1 MSSGKVNLLET
12 GISIIDEAWG
22 GFYRGGTYMLIGPR
36 KSGRTTLGLQFAV
49 EGIKNKET
57 CLYFTSMRP
66 KDLTILAAS
75 IDFDLQTHMNNG
87 DLIVVKVTP
96 PTDVYETGNPDG
108 YLVEYLNDIVGVI
121 EQYHPHRMVF
131 DELTYFIGFEN
142 MNLLQQ
148 AFLKTIESIED
159 KNTTSL
165 YILGEPATPFA
176 QTIVDSIVQYS
187 TAIVFLQKNQSEGN
201 VHGGRVTITPNIGH
215 TEGQFSSDYSI
226 EPYKGVVFDFYPP
239 GKSKPNV
246 SPESNINS
254 QFDPNSS
261 FNDSKHNQQNFMP
274 EQNNIS
280 SKFKPISDFDSSA
293 AQPTVTIP
301 NLYSMSE
308 FSLILNNQ
316 IALFKSTGQQ
326 YSLIALKLD
335 DAAEKQGILT
345 INQLQNA
352 VRLSCDRKDKI
363 CVTGSTII
371 VLLGKGDNKSLNEMV
386 MKVKSNLPNSDPN
399 ALKLAMSYI
408 YGYTIHA
415 NDNIQNA
422 ESLLQE
428 LI

>member
-36 KSGRTTLGLQFAV
+36 KSGRTTIGLQYAV
-49 EGIKNKET
+49 EGIKNKEI

-187 TAIVFLQKNQSEGN
+187 TAIVYLQKNQSEGN
-201 VHGGRVTITPNIGH
+201 VHGGRATITPNIGH

-226 EPYKGVVFDFYPP
+226 EPYKGVVFDFHQP
-239 GKSKPNV
+239 GKSKPKV
-246 SPESNINS
+246 SQDSNSNS
-254 QFDPNSS
+254 QIDPNSS
-261 FNDSKHNQQNFMP
+261 FNESKYDQQSFMP
-274 EQNNIS
+274 EQNTIS

-335 DAAEKQGILT
+335 ATAEKQGILT

-422 ESLLQE
+422 ETLLQE